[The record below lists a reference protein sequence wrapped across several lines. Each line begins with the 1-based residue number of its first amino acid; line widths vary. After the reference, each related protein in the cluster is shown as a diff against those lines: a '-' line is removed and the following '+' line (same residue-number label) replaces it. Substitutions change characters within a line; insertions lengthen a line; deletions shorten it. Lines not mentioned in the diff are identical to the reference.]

1 MTGVCVGLKPK
12 SIEDITALIALY
24 RPGPMDSIP
33 RFLECSVHPEK
44 VSYKH
49 ELLKPILS
57 VTYGCIVYQ
66 EQVIEIFRRLA
77 GFSLGQADMIRRAM
91 SKKKHKVIDAERVA
105 FIHGDP
111 SRGIPGAVANG
122 VPEAVANSIYDEI
135 LDFASYAFNKA
146 HAVCY
151 AIIAYRT
158 AYMKRHYPQQ
168 YMAALLTSVLDNS
181 PKVAEYIAECR
192 ELGIKLLPPDVNE
205 SGANFTVA
213 GENLR
218 YGLVAIKGI
227 GWGAIN
233 GMVAERERD
242 GLFKSFEDFCR
253 RMSGKELNRRAVE
266 NLIKSGAFDSMGYK
280 RRALMQVC
288 GAVIDSIS
296 RAAKDNISGQ
306 MDLFGGG
313 DGGSGSEPE
322 SIPIPDLEEYS
333 PRERMAMEKETTGL
347 YLTGHPMDE
356 YRDAVRR
363 IGAVPIGAV
372 MGDFAAEDGP
382 QSYSDGQYIT
392 VAGVVAAV
400 RTRPTKNNSLMSY
413 ITLEDDTGT
422 MELIAFQRVLDQ
434 SSPYITENAALVVR
448 GRISVRDE
456 KEPQL
461 MVDTLRPIEEAN
473 MFKAEAGRATAAAGA
488 ATAAAKPA
496 PQKLWVRLPS
506 ADDPR
511 MKRIELILTMFPGQQ
526 QLVIYCE
533 REKKKLVARCLI
545 HEALVDELKEM
556 LGNENVV
563 LK

>member
-1 MTGVCVGLKPK
+1 
-12 SIEDITALIALY
+12 
-24 RPGPMDSIP
+24 
-33 RFLECSVHPEK
+33 
-44 VSYKH
+44 
-49 ELLKPILS
+49 
-57 VTYGCIVYQ
+57 
-66 EQVIEIFRRLA
+66 
-77 GFSLGQADMIRRAM
+77 MIRRAM

-151 AIIAYRT
+151 AIVAYRT